1 MGSGKAQFL
10 DPDEFTMANVHTEEL
25 LHTSN
30 YELQRTNYGI
40 TMWLHVAWPRI
51 TNYLLRG
58 LGKFNSQI
66 PVYLQ

>member
-40 TMWLHVAWPRI
+40 TMWLHVA
-51 TNYLLRG
+51 
-58 LGKFNSQI
+58 
-66 PVYLQ
+66 